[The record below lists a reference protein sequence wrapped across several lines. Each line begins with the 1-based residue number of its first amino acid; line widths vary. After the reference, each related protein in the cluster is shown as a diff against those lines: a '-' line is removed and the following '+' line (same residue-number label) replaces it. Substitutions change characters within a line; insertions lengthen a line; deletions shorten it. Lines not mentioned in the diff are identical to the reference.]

1 MRGEDDAQRQQKGT
15 ASSCSLLSPIAK
27 SVINSCMSEQVL
39 KKKYPNFISIE
50 KTRLRISFIYDP
62 KKVALLRRIKSAR
75 FEKENKSWTIS
86 LKDYEKLKKLKLFAR
101 GVFNYDFTEN
111 EIREKNEN
119 VEKKRGEALARIAE
133 NPFCVASADIEV
145 AGPEFV
151 FYIKDA
157 SLYLRT
163 KTKEKLLED
172 LPGAQL
178 VKKENAYFFP
188 VRELGEFLKKARDK
202 KLLFAVEEK
211 TGTQLKKSAE
221 LRAQILK
228 TPEEVSAEALREC
241 SLVPYLEKHGS
252 TFRLCCYTN
261 EQLQTLFP
269 QSTSFQ
275 ERKRCAENLSED
287 DLLRL
292 LAEAKSTS
300 IFLFKTKDV
309 FELLANKA
317 QGLKRFVEKNP
328 DNFPRE
334 ILACHT
340 PDIFWHAGL
349 ERAALYIEKSLFEK
363 YSTLAVFKK
372 LPLLISINFLSHYA
386 LSKSEQEF
394 LEFYREV
401 RDALKEEIPTS
412 ETFVAHLEKLK
423 ARASLLKKRNAYQSL
438 KDCSAELEN
447 KDLEEKLFPH
457 QRVAV
462 AWLKENAQ
470 AFLGDDMGLGKTLSV
485 LASFADLKARGEID
499 FLLVVCPNSLT
510 RNWQKEASVWIPGR
524 RLHLLPQ
531 TRQERVKNLDKLLR
545 LSEDFFDG
553 LILNFETA
561 RLDYVLPKLFEI
573 LENKRV
579 LLCVDESQRAKNAQS
594 RTFAALKELSA
605 RSTRRVLLSG
615 TPIPKDIGDIWAQI
629 YLLDQGERFGEN
641 YYTWLEKIAVLGN
654 KYSEYAI
661 KSFRKEEVEG
671 AISRVQEL
679 LLRRKKE
686 DVLSLPEKT
695 FSERY
700 LELKGEQKKRY
711 EEVRKELLLRIS
723 SVDGK
728 TYTKE
733 ISSILEEYLRAV
745 QIASNPRLVDETWVG
760 EPAKFLELD
769 EIVDEIVGENEKK
782 LLIWTSYIKN
792 TEELC
797 ERYKKYGTRAF
808 NGNISTIE
816 REKTIRAFQDLSNTE
831 VKILVAIPAAGG
843 VGITLTAT
851 QTAVYLDKTWNAE
864 HWLQSIDRIHRI
876 GQTGSV
882 QIISLNACPIDYLI
896 QGNLAK
902 KEKMQRQLLGDDKIE
917 LAELDLLPTR
927 EELLEA
933 VR

>member
-1 MRGEDDAQRQQKGT
+1 
-15 ASSCSLLSPIAK
+15 
-27 SVINSCMSEQVL
+27 MSEQVL
-39 KKKYPNFISIE
+39 KKKSPNAISLE
-50 KTRLRISFIYDP
+50 KNSLRISFIYDP
-62 KKVALLRRIKSAR
+62 KKIALLRRIKSAR
-75 FEKENKSWTIS
+75 FEKEKKSWTIS
-86 LKDYEKLKKLKLFAR
+86 LKDYQKLKKLKLFAR
-101 GVFNYDFTEN
+101 GMFNYDFTEN

-119 VEKKRGEALARIAE
+119 ADKKRAEALVRIAQD
-133 NPFCVASADIEV
+133 PFCVTSSDIEV
-145 AGPEFV
+145 ADPEFV

-157 SLYLRT
+157 SLYLRA

-172 LPGAQL
+172 LPGAQF
-178 VKKENAYFFP
+178 VKKETAYFFP
-188 VRELGEFLKKARDK
+188 VRELTEFLKKARDK

-211 TGTQLKKSAE
+211 TGAQLKKSAS
-221 LRAQILK
+221 LRAEILK
-228 TPEEVSAEALREC
+228 TQEQASAEALQEC
-241 SLVPYLEKHGS
+241 SLVPYLEKQGS
-252 TFRLCCYTN
+252 TFKLCCYTN
-261 EQLQTLFP
+261 EQLQALFP
-269 QSTSFQ
+269 ESTSFQ
-275 ERKRCAENLSED
+275 ERKRSAENLSED
-287 DLLRL
+287 QLLRL
-292 LAEAKSTS
+292 LAEAKSST

-309 FELLANKA
+309 FELLASKA

-328 DNFPRE
+328 ENFPRE

-340 PDIFWHAGL
+340 PPIFWHAGS
-349 ERAALYIEKSLFEK
+349 EQAALYIEKSIFEK
-363 YSTLAVFKK
+363 HSAQAIFKR
-372 LPLLISINFLSHYA
+372 LPLLSSANFFSHYA
-386 LSKSEQEF
+386 LSKKEQEF
-394 LEFYREV
+394 LEFYRET
-401 RDALKEEIPTS
+401 RDALKEEVPTS
-412 ETFVAHLEKLK
+412 ETFITYLEKLN

-438 KDCSAELEN
+438 KDCSAGLEN
-447 KDLEEKLFPH
+447 KELEEKLFPH

-470 AFLGDDMGLGKTLSV
+470 GFLGDDMGLGKTLSV
-485 LASFADLKARGEID
+485 LASFTDLKARDEID

-510 RNWQKEASVWIPGR
+510 RNWQKEASAWIPER
-524 RLHLLPQ
+524 KLHLLAQ
-531 TRQERVKNLDKLLR
+531 TKQERIKNLDKLLR

-594 RTFAALKELSA
+594 RTFAALKELA
-605 RSTRRVLLSG
+605 TRSTRRVLLSG
-615 TPIPKDIGDIWAQI
+615 TPIPKDISDIWAQI

-641 YYTWLEKIAVLGN
+641 YYAWLEKVAVLGN
-654 KYSEYAI
+654 KYSEFAV
-661 KSFRKEEVEG
+661 KNFRKEEVES
-671 AISRVQEL
+671 AISRVHEL

-686 DVLSLPEKT
+686 EVLDLPEKT

-700 LELKGEQKKRY
+700 VELKGEQKKRY
-711 EEVRKELLLRIS
+711 EEVRKELLLRVS
-723 SVDGK
+723 SADGK

-745 QIASNPRLVDETWVG
+745 QIASNPRLVDQAWVG

-769 EIVDEIVGENEKK
+769 EIVDEIVGEGEKK

-797 ERYKKYGTRAF
+797 KRYKKYGTRAF
-808 NGNISTIE
+808 NGNVSTQE
-816 REKTIRAFQDLSNTE
+816 REKTIRAFQDLNNSE
-831 VKILVAIPAAGG
+831 VKILIAIPAAGG

-876 GQTGSV
+876 GQIGSV
-882 QIISLNACPIDYLI
+882 QIISLHACPIDYLI

-902 KEKMQRQLLGDDKIE
+902 KEKMQRQLLGDDKVE
-917 LAELDLLPTR
+917 LAELDFLPTR
-927 EELLEA
+927 EELLAA